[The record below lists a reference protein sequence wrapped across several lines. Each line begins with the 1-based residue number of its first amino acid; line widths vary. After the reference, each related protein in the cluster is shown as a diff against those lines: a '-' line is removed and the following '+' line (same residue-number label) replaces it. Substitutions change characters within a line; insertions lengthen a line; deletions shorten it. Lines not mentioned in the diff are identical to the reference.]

1 MKRILVVRYG
11 AFGDLVMAMGAFRT
25 IRAYHLADRI
35 SILTTRPFI
44 DLLDRSQYFDDVLI
58 DDRLKPWQLS
68 GWLRLARE
76 LRDRRFDRVYDLQRN
91 QRTSILYRILAA
103 GRSLEWSGVVPGCS
117 HFVADNPSERR
128 HVMDTLADQ
137 LVAAGIPEP
146 LAPDISWLSG
156 DVSRF
161 QLAHRYAL
169 MVPGGAPHRPEK
181 RAPSGCFADLGLYL
195 ASKGISPVLLGTV
208 SERERIDEIRA
219 RCGDAVDLCDKTK
232 FGDIAELARGAIG
245 AVGND
250 TGSMHL
256 IAQAGCP
263 SLVLFSA
270 ASDPDQI
277 SPRGRCVKILK
288 CETLAALSVDPIIEA
303 WEVLVDGGCR
313 ALSYRSGASLR
324 P

>member
-25 IRAYHLADRI
+25 IRAHHSADRI
-35 SILTTRPFI
+35 TVLTTRPFV
-44 DLLDRSQYFDDVLI
+44 DLLAQSRYFDDILVDERHKL
-58 DDRLKPWQLS
+58 WQLS
-68 GWLRLARE
+68 GSLRLARE

-91 QRTSILYRILAA
+91 QRTSVLYRILTA

-117 HFVADNPSERR
+117 HFVPDNPGERR
-128 HVMDTLADQ
+128 HVVDTLTEQ
-137 LVAAGIPEP
+137 LAAAGIPVP
-146 LAPDISWLSG
+146 LASDIGWLSG

-161 QLAHRYAL
+161 GLARRYAL
-169 MVPGGAPHRPEK
+169 MVPGGAPHRPAK
-181 RAPSGCFADLGLYL
+181 RAPAGCFADLGLYL
-195 ASKGISPVLLGTV
+195 VSKGISPVLLGTV
-208 SERERIDEIRA
+208 SEREQIDEIRA
-219 RCGDAVDLCDKTK
+219 RCENAIDLCDKTE

-263 SLVLFSA
+263 SLVLFSG
-270 ASDPDQI
+270 ASDPNQI
-277 SPRGRCVKILK
+277 SPRGRCVKILQ

-303 WEVLVDGGCR
+303 WEALVDAGCQVF
-313 ALSYRSGASLR
+313 SCRSGPSSR